1 MEENNV
7 VMNAVVE
14 NPVVNTTPE
23 VVETVQ
29 TAIEPVQVPQITVP
43 VNNNKTFLGLDGKTW
58 TDIGVLSGATAT
70 GVILD
75 RVIPWAF
82 KKVKDA
88 FKNAKEAYAMVKN
101 GANAGNQNN
110 QQPAQATTTET
121 TVPPQ
126 QLIETTPVTPQENK

>member
-43 VNNNKTFLGLDGKTW
+43 VNNNKTFLGLDSKTW
-58 TDIGVLSGATAT
+58 TDIGVLSGSAAV
-70 GVILD
+70 GALLD
-75 RVIPWAF
+75 RALPWAF
-82 KKVKDA
+82 KKVKSAIETAKDA
-88 FKNAKEAYAMVKN
+88 YAVAKNNAAVNQNTAQQSTQEPAKENPVP
-101 GANAGNQNN
+101 
-110 QQPAQATTTET
+110 QQPTEA
-121 TVPPQ
+121 
-126 QLIETTPVTPQENK
+126 TPVTPQENK

>member
-29 TAIEPVQVPQITVP
+29 TAIKPVQVPQITVP
-43 VNNNKTFLGLDGKTW
+43 PVDNNKTFLGLDSKTW

-82 KKVKDA
+82 KKAKEA
-88 FKNAKEAYAMVKN
+88 FKNAMVKN
-101 GANAGNQNN
+101 GANAGNQN
-110 QQPAQATTTET
+110 QQPAQEPAKENPVSQQPTEA
-121 TVPPQ
+121 
-126 QLIETTPVTPQENK
+126 TPVTPQENK